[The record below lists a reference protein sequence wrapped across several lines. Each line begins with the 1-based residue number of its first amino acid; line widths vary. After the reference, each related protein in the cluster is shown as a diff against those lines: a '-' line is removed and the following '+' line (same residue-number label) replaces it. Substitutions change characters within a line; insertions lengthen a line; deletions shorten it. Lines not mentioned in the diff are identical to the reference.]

1 MIDLHCHILP
11 GIDDGAPDLDA
22 SVALARAFVRDGTT
36 TVVATPHVSTSFPN
50 DPDTIAAALERV
62 HGALDAAGIEL
73 RVLPGAELAVSQLA
87 EIEDPSP
94 FGLGG
99 GPCLLVESPYTPAVR
114 FLEDLLSDLRARGF
128 VPLLAH
134 PERSSLFQED
144 PGRLGRLVSEGAF
157 CSLTAGSFAGRFG
170 RTVQRFALQLARDGL
185 CHDISSDAHDLQRR
199 PPGLAVAFEGEL
211 APLRDRLTREAP
223 AALLE
228 GRPPPAGAPLG
239 EPPGGV
245 LRRLFRR
252 EG

>member
-11 GIDDGAPDLDA
+11 GIDDGARDLDA
-22 SVALARAFVRDGTT
+22 SVALARAFVSDGTT

-50 DPDTIAAALERV
+50 DPATIAAALERV
-62 HGALDAAGIEL
+62 RGALDEAGVGL

-87 EIEDPSP
+87 EMDDPSP
-94 FGLGG
+94 YGLGG

-114 FLEDLLSDLRARGF
+114 FLEDLLLDLRARGF

-144 PGRLGRLVSEGAF
+144 PARLGRLVSQGVF

-170 RTVQRFALQLARDGL
+170 RTVQRFALQLAREGL
-185 CHDISSDAHDLQRR
+185 CHDISSDAHDLDRR
-199 PPGLAVAFEGEL
+199 PPGLAVAFAGEL
-211 APLRDRLTREAP
+211 APLRGWLTQDAP

-228 GRPPPAGAPLG
+228 GRPPPAAAPLG
-239 EPPGGV
+239 RQPRGLLG
-245 LRRLFRR
+245 RLFRR
-252 EG
+252 